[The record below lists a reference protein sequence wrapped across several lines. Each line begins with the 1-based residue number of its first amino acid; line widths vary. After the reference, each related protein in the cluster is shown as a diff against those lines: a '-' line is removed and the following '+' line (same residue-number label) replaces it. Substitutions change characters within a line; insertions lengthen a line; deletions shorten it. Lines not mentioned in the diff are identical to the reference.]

1 MDVNKQ
7 KRIISQNM
15 IKNIAEYDSGILES
29 EIRENKRKNIV
40 INCKDK
46 KMLSE
51 VQKSYTCLSRNYDK
65 NQIMIFQALNAYYIK
80 QETGLNLGKP
90 LSEEQKKDLEKALM
104 NLAETDSPKLAHTLS
119 DCFFYSERMTHYAF
133 SPEKIYSQSDYEK
146 KLSVSS
152 PKAAE
157 FAPTEILSV
166 TDDRTTSQQRDRER
180 DIKPREPTHRI
191 GGF

>member
-29 EIRENKRKNIV
+29 ENREQKRKNIAV
-40 INCKDK
+40 NCKDK
-46 KMLSE
+46 NILSE
-51 VQKSYTCLSRNYDK
+51 VSESFKRLSKNYDK
-65 NQIMIFQALNAYYIK
+65 NQSLVFQALNSYYIK
-80 QETGLNLGKP
+80 QETGLNLGAP
-90 LSEEQKKDLEKALM
+90 LLDEQKKSLTDAFRNLLEA
-104 NLAETDSPKLAHTLS
+104 DSPKLAHTLS
-119 DCFFYSERMTHYAF
+119 DCFLYSERMTHYGF

-146 KLSVSS
+146 KLSVTS

-157 FAPTEILSV
+157 FAQKEISSV
-166 TDDRTTSQQRDRER
+166 SDDRTIKQQRDRER